1 MSRTF
6 SSIFKDI
13 VKDGSAQLK
22 LVKFSSEAVSQQTD
36 QSQFPEMNQS
46 QHLSV
51 GDSLYKGIK
60 VHVSFAGD
68 QLVAAKGLEPE
79 KEVVNDKEDEQN
91 RVAQDAA

>member
-22 LVKFSSEAVSQQTD
+22 LIKFNKEAVSQKTD

-46 QHLSV
+46 QQLSV

-60 VHVSFAGD
+60 VLVSFAGD
-68 QLVAAKGLEPE
+68 QLVAAKGAEPE
-79 KEVVNDKEDEQN
+79 KEVVSSQEDEQN
-91 RVAQDAA
+91 RVAEDAA